1 MFVGVL
7 FAQFTSSIECDI
19 CGRPFNNLQQ
29 LQKHKRTHLNPEER
43 KAFRCS
49 YCGIMFDTVKLRE
62 RHEERH
68 IDGETF
74 DCENCQR
81 SFSNEKNL
89 AHHVRT
95 HHSNN
100 PKANEEAK
108 TQRKKAE
115 DRAKCHTCHIC
126 NSSQL
131 FCLTS
136 LRRHISRIHST
147 NFKCVREG
155 CGKTFKSKYQFDT
168 HEEQHKN
175 RECHLCGKQFTRK
188 QVKGYKSTLNY
199 LKGRFFLPLLKRH
212 LTQINY
218 NFIFRMLMFT

>member
-1 MFVGVL
+1 MGIL
-7 FAQFTSSIECDI
+7 FAQFTTSIECDI

-100 PKANEEAK
+100 PKANKEAK

-147 NFKCVREG
+147 NFRCDRGG
-155 CGKTFKSKYQFDT
+155 CGKTFKSKYQFDA

-188 QVKGYKSTLNY
+188 QVKGYKSTLKSKLNH
-199 LKGRFFLPLLKRH
+199 LKGRRTFCH
-212 LTQINY
+212 C
-218 NFIFRMLMFT
+218 